1 MITYNKET
9 KIFKLDTKTTSY
21 VIGIA
26 DGKYL
31 GHVYY
36 GKKLHST
43 DLFYLLRTEEYP
55 FVPSKLQREK
65 LSFLDSF
72 PMEYPFGGTG
82 DFRESCID
90 IRSAQGQHGLELV
103 YAGHNIYKGK
113 EKLEG
118 LPATWGDN
126 CETLAVTLEDR
137 CTGIQAVLSYSVFAD
152 CDAVMR
158 SIKVE
163 NTGTE
168 TV

>member
-82 DFRESCID
+82 ELYRHPRRTRAAWVRAG
-90 IRSAQGQHGLELV
+90 IRRTQH
-103 YAGHNIYKGK
+103 I
-113 EKLEG
+113 
-118 LPATWGDN
+118 
-126 CETLAVTLEDR
+126 
-137 CTGIQAVLSYSVFAD
+137 
-152 CDAVMR
+152 
-158 SIKVE
+158 
-163 NTGTE
+163 
-168 TV
+168 